1 MYNTTERAK
10 EFRKRNETTG
20 KNLAKITF
28 PSLFSEEEKKI
39 KGYAPLNPITERA
52 KEIRKREDGKRKTQK
67 LPPLTNPSQRTT
79 AKARS
84 SKSPSSKSSRSSK
97 SPSSKK
103 HRTTSKSPSAKK
115 NKTSSK
121 SPRHSQKKR
130 KPISLNPIE
139 NRNVSDQPI
148 FESKPLPPITSSRA

>member
-10 EFRKRNETTG
+10 EFRKRSEPSG

-115 NKTSSK
+115 NKTSK

-130 KPISLNPIE
+130 KTISLKPIE

-148 FESKPLPPITSSRA
+148 FERKPLPPITSSLA